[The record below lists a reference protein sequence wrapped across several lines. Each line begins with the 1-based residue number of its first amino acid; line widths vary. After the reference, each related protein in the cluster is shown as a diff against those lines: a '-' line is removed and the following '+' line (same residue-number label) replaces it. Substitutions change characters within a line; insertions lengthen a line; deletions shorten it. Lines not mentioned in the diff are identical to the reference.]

1 MLISFFPA
9 DEVQRLSR
17 PRGLVPVAQDSN
29 EIRKI
34 EGDCF
39 ITILLPNIGH
49 EGFSA
54 WLQNPSLALRE
65 LDLVHSEQG
74 QSFQALHDL
83 IKHLLRRL

>member
-34 EGDCF
+34 EGDCS
-39 ITILLPNIGH
+39 ITILLPNIAH
-49 EGFSA
+49 ERFSSCSSE
-54 WLQNPSLALRE
+54 SLTGTSRAGSGAL
-65 LDLVHSEQG
+65 
-74 QSFQALHDL
+74 
-83 IKHLLRRL
+83 